1 MSEQVEGPF
10 VIRVLVGQSPYG
22 SNRWNAAARL
32 HFGEEVE
39 AVETVALEDNY
50 RTEAE
55 ARAAATEAGRALARR
70 LPGDHSYRKKLLATE
85 A

>member
-1 MSEQVEGPF
+1 MSHPVEGPF

-32 HFGEEVE
+32 HHGDEAQ

-70 LPGDHSYRKKLLATE
+70 LPGDHSYRKKLLE
-85 A
+85 ADT